1 MYKLCAFFNVLAI
14 FCGVFYLTPGKRKLK
29 NNLQTALYYYRE
41 VTGLG
46 LSFDMYTQNY
56 FEKTNHIEIQLI
68 KRGVNGAKRLNQL
81 LPYRLRGFEEKPF
94 GIDRY
99 DFNKDAISENQA
111 QVLASSL
118 LKRENQ
124 TEEVSILVLETSNE
138 TFEQKILWKKNYL
151 KN

>member
-1 MYKLCAFFNVLAI
+1 
-14 FCGVFYLTPGKRKLK
+14 
-29 NNLQTALYYYRE
+29 
-41 VTGLG
+41 
-46 LSFDMYTQNY
+46 MYTQNY

-94 GIDRY
+94 CIDRY